1 MFNFV
6 FDREVNGQPWPNLA
20 AGTEYAGMGD
30 EYPWI
35 VPLRLLY
42 YAKDHDY
49 PVNIYYIGQLLP
61 NNSYYPVGIGFFDYS
76 IDYFSMMS
84 EQVLDLCR
92 ENKLKIL
99 FYYHEGDNPYLEQ
112 RYLDRL
118 CLTHNLPDDC
128 YRFVSGNT
136 ASDDVAKFI
145 FFPDHELFYWRNSVV
160 WNDQVMPACT
170 WHNNPR
176 GRDFTLLSRVHK
188 WWRASVVAHLHSHG
202 ILNNSYWSYG
212 VVDIADPEAGNP
224 IEIFKFDELRR
235 NIKLFLK
242 GAPYRCDNLTS
253 DEHNSHWM
261 LVCEHFEDS
270 YCHLVLETFFDVDGS
285 RGAFLTEKTFKP
297 IRHAQPFVIIGPAH
311 SLATLKRLGYRTYD
325 HAIDNLYD
333 REENNTKRF
342 SKLIAAI
349 EKLHKQDLHTWI
361 AQCEDDA
368 KYNQE
373 LFVSSKRNR
382 LEQLATNLN
391 AI

>member
-6 FDREVNGQPWPNLA
+6 FDQEVNGQPWPNLA
-20 AGTEYAGMGD
+20 PGTDYAGMGD

-49 PVNIYYIGQLLP
+49 PVNIYYIGQTLP

-84 EQVLDLCR
+84 EQVLNLCR
-92 ENKLKIL
+92 EQKLKIL
-99 FYYHEGDNPYLEQ
+99 FYYHEGDNPYLER
-112 RYLDRL
+112 RYLDHL
-118 CLTHNLPDDC
+118 CLTHNLPETC

-136 ASDDVAKFI
+136 ASDEVPGFI

-160 WNDQVMPACT
+160 WNDQVMPSCV
-170 WHNNPR
+170 WHTNKR
-176 GRDFTLLSRVHK
+176 TKDFTLLSRVHK
-188 WWRASVVAHLHSHG
+188 WWRASIVAHLHSQG
-202 ILNNSYWSYG
+202 TLDNSYWSYG

-224 IEIFKFDELRR
+224 IEVFKFDELRR

-242 GAPYRCDNLTS
+242 HAPYTCDNLTA

-261 LVCEHFEDS
+261 LVREHFEDS

-311 SLATLKRLGYRTYD
+311 SLTTLKRLGYRTYD

-342 SKLIAAI
+342 SKLIATI

-361 AQCEDDA
+361 AQCEADA